1 MFESLPGSPNV
12 RGGNTFRISNKG
24 PCGPPQGIRF
34 EDVLTFLQDD
44 TFGDVPVEETIYWPY
59 KNVVQRQLFYNLVRA
74 QAFRPINY

>member
-1 MFESLPGSPNV
+1 M
-12 RGGNTFRISNKG
+12 
-24 PCGPPQGIRF
+24 
-34 EDVLTFLQDD
+34 TFLQGD